1 MEGTTTKKGP
11 RWIDVT
17 GQHFGHVT
25 VLEDLPG
32 QGNNPRIKVRCDC
45 GKVFHAFKGA
55 IKSEKTRS
63 CGKCGLVTRGRPK
76 PHPLYGT
83 RFYTWWKRHRDA
95 DRLVPEWR
103 DDPGVAWAYVG
114 ELDLWATGA
123 STKSFI
129 ARNPD
134 KLIGP
139 ENCVVTDS
147 RNPRDLVEINGV
159 ARNVT
164 DWGRVIGVTRQRA
177 KQLHDKDKLIER
189 VRDHLKKEESTWR
202 K

>member
-11 RWIDVT
+11 RWIDIT
-17 GQHFGHVT
+17 GQHFGYYK

-32 QGNNPRIKVRCDC
+32 QGNNPRVKVRCDC
-45 GKVFHAFKGA
+45 GAVFHVFKAA
-55 IKSEKTRS
+55 IKCEKTKS
-63 CGKCGLVTRGRPK
+63 CGKCELVPTGRPK

-83 RFYTWWKRHRDA
+83 RFYKWWKRWRDA

-103 DDPGVAWAYVG
+103 DDPGVVWEYIG
-114 ELDLWATGA
+114 EQDLWATGTSKKA
-123 STKSFI
+123 FL
-129 ARNPD
+129 ARD
-134 KLIGP
+134 HKKLIGP
-139 ENCVVTDS
+139 GNCVATDS
-147 RNPRDLVEINGV
+147 LYPRNLIEINGV

-164 DWGRVIGVTRQRA
+164 EWGQIVGISRQRA